1 MKYIGKLNGLDSLV
15 IKDPYYSNAVPIQ
28 YNKKNL
34 DFSDAEVHLDI
45 KNDNE
50 CFCFNIKLLIF
61 GKDPSSSEV
70 KSYEIGMDS
79 ACIAIGADLK
89 ADEIKSMEG
98 EWQPTCA
105 LRTGTDG
112 YFGYV
117 TEFLKILGHDDVT
130 KEPIYKVNCIALEA
144 TIDEEMYTEEE
155 LVDYFKEQ
163 LHIQNLVKESDL
175 ESEMEM

>member
-1 MKYIGKLNGLDSLV
+1 VKYRGNINYLDSLV
-15 IKDPYYSNAVPIQ
+15 IKDPFYSNEVPLQ

-50 CFCFNIKLLIF
+50 NFCYNIKLLIF
-61 GKDPSSSEV
+61 GKDPSSSEM

-79 ACIAIGADLK
+79 ACIAIGADLN
-89 ADEIKSMEG
+89 ADEIKSLEG
-98 EWQPTCA
+98 EWQPNCA
-105 LRTGTDG
+105 LRTGADG
-112 YFGYV
+112 YFGCV
-117 TEFLKILGHDDVT
+117 TEFLKLLGHDEVT

-144 TIDEEMYTEEE
+144 TIDEEMYIEEE

-163 LHIQNLVKESDL
+163 LHVQNLVNENG
-175 ESEMEM
+175 SEREM

>member
-1 MKYIGKLNGLDSLV
+1 MKYRGNINYLDSLV
-15 IKDPYYSNAVPIQ
+15 IKDPFYSNEVPLQ

-50 CFCFNIKLLIF
+50 YFCYNIKLLIF
-61 GKDPSSSEV
+61 GKDPSSSEM

-79 ACIAIGADLK
+79 SSVAIGD
-89 ADEIKSMEG
+89 
-98 EWQPTCA
+98 
-105 LRTGTDG
+105 
-112 YFGYV
+112 FGCV
-117 TEFLKILGHDDVT
+117 TEFLKLLGHDEVT

-144 TIDEEMYTEEE
+144 TIDEEMYIEEE

-163 LHIQNLVKESDL
+163 LHVQNLVNEND
-175 ESEMEM
+175 SERAM

>member
-1 MKYIGKLNGLDSLV
+1 MKYRGNINYLDSLV
-15 IKDPYYSNAVPIQ
+15 IKDPFYSNEVPLQ

-50 CFCFNIKLLIF
+50 YFCYNIKLLIF
-61 GKDPSSSEV
+61 GKDPSSSEM
-70 KSYEIGMDS
+70 KSS
-79 ACIAIGADLK
+79 SVAIGADLK
-89 ADEIKSMEG
+89 ADEIKSLEG
-98 EWQPTCA
+98 EWQPDCA

-112 YFGYV
+112 YFGCV
-117 TEFLKILGHDDVT
+117 TEFLKLLGHDEVT

-144 TIDEEMYTEEE
+144 TIDEEMYIEEE

-163 LHIQNLVKESDL
+163 LHVQNLVNEND
-175 ESEMEM
+175 SERAM

>member
-1 MKYIGKLNGLDSLV
+1 MKYRGNINYLDSLV
-15 IKDPYYSNAVPIQ
+15 IKDPFYSNEVPLQ

-34 DFSDAEVHLDI
+34 DFSDAEVYLDI

-50 CFCFNIKLLIF
+50 YFYYNINLLIF
-61 GKDPSSSEV
+61 EKAPSSSEM

-89 ADEIKSMEG
+89 ADEIKSLEG
-98 EWQPTCA
+98 EWQPDCA
-105 LRTGTDG
+105 LRTGADG
-112 YFGYV
+112 YFGCV
-117 TEFLKILGHDDVT
+117 TEFLKLLGHDDVT

-144 TIDEEMYTEEE
+144 TIDEEIYTEEE

-163 LHIQNLVKESDL
+163 LHVQNLVKEND
-175 ESEMEM
+175 SEKEM